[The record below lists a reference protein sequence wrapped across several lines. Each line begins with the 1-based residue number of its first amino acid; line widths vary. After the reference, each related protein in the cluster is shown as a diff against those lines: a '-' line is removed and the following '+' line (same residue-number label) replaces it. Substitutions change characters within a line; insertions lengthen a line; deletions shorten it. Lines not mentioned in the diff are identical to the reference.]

1 MKISEVVKQPIAE
14 GGNAFNNVG
23 PIHINEVEPTLKY
36 VGCIIGVEDICKR
49 ALGSTGKK
57 EFSGDIDIALEPKAP
72 VELEMLEIKLQEALG
87 KENVRKIGKLLT
99 TSVPIQSFNP
109 SLLEGREENVQVDF
123 IFGDPEWLKL
133 YYHSPTAAE
142 SNLKGTHRNI
152 AIATICGFLD
162 RDESNET
169 DDFERPVKLIR
180 WKWSPRDGLL
190 KVKRISRRNDK
201 SGKWLKTQKDIA
213 LSEPIKDPDEI
224 ANVLFFGNE
233 SSLVLVSAES
243 LINAV
248 KAHYPEEVAELI
260 FAKMAENFTSHYDI
274 GPKQWSYPK
283 EISVHL
289 DK

>member
-1 MKISEVVKQPIAE
+1 MKIAEVVKQPIAE

-23 PIHINEVEPTLKY
+23 PIHIDEVEPTLKY
-36 VGCIIGVEDICKR
+36 VGCIIGVDDVCER

-57 EFSGDIDIALEPKAP
+57 EFSGDIDIALEPKTP
-72 VELEMLEIKLQEALG
+72 VEIEMLEIKLQEALG

-99 TSVPIQSFNP
+99 TSVPIQFFNP
-109 SLLEGREENVQVDF
+109 ELIEGRQENVQVDF
-123 IFGDPEWLKL
+123 IFGDKEWLKL
-133 YYHSPTAAE
+133 YYHSPSATE

-162 RDESNET
+162 REASTET
-169 DDFERPVKLIR
+169 DDFDRPVTLVR

-201 SGKWLKTQKDIA
+201 TGKWLKTQKDIE
-213 LSEPIKDPDEI
+213 LSDHIKDPEQI
-224 ANVLFFGNE
+224 ASILFFGKEN
-233 SSLVLVSAES
+233 SDVLVSAES
-243 LINAV
+243 LIEAV
-248 KAHYPEEVAELI
+248 KSHFPQETAELI

-274 GPKQWSYPK
+274 GPKQWSYPN